1 MKHFIELD
9 RPDATYIHSH
19 LPSLAAAN
27 ATARA
32 FVLTTRRTATTYSH
46 NKAGHAIHRRAFE
59 LNANGKL
66 ETRRF

>member
-27 ATARA
+27 AAART
-32 FVLTTRRTATTYSH
+32 FVLTTGRTATTYSH
-46 NKAGHAIHRRAFE
+46 NKAGHAIHRRNFS
-59 LNANGKL
+59 LNAKGIL
-66 ETRRF
+66 ETHRF